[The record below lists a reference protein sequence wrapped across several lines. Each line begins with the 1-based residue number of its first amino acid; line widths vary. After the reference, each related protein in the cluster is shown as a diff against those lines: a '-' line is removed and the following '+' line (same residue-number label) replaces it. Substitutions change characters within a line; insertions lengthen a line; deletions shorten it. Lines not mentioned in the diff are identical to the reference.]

1 MLVSSSLLACLCE
14 CKTLIFIRF
23 SLSVSLSITT
33 ITTNADDMG
42 LGKVN
47 FLLHYC
53 ILVVIIIDSTIH
65 KTLTTISHLFN
76 TTTTQTLQSI
86 CLILSNRPDLN
97 EGEPRCTLIV
107 SPVSVI
113 ANWDQQI
120 RKFVEPNELK
130 VGIYHGKNRQDVL
143 KQVKKNQ
150 LDVVL
155 TSYETLVSDLS
166 QLEQVCYC
174 YIYVFMLLLY

>member
-1 MLVSSSLLACLCE
+1 
-14 CKTLIFIRF
+14 
-23 SLSVSLSITT
+23 
-33 ITTNADDMG
+33 MG

-53 ILVVIIIDSTIH
+53 NLVVIIIDSTTQNTH
-65 KTLTTISHLFN
+65 TISHLFN
-76 TTTTQTLQSI
+76 TITTQTLQSI

-97 EGEPRCTLIV
+97 EGEARCTLIV

-166 QLEQVCYC
+166 QLEQVRYC

>member
-1 MLVSSSLLACLCE
+1 MIV
-14 CKTLIFIRF
+14 
-23 SLSVSLSITT
+23 
-33 ITTNADDMG
+33 DD
-42 LGKVN
+42 
-47 FLLHYC
+47 
-53 ILVVIIIDSTIH
+53 IQ
-65 KTLTTISHLFN
+65 TLTTTPLSSFFN
-76 TTTTQTLQSI
+76 TTITTQTLQSI

-155 TSYETLVSDLS
+155 TSYETIVSDLS
-166 QLEQVCYC
+166 QLEQVRCYMH
-174 YIYVFMLLLY
+174 VMLLPLYE